1 MSTTPYPW
9 DDAYIVEYN
18 RETPADLSND
28 RLVLYTIPQDPP
40 PEAAY
45 RSAPSSQF
53 AASYLHIPIP
63 ELPIQARFPVQLP
76 KDVDPAFRQEVLVG
90 GEIGLQLSTCCALE
104 EGYSGLTVLRRIAT
118 TVDDVSSVMDHL
130 CYGKYVWVERAW
142 FPGENMHKAR
152 RPSPKHRV
160 TGFPRSQLLTYLVE
174 QQYRH
179 WSDIT
184 SSRGEVQLG
193 HLIGQDAAHYQVNYR
208 VSWDSLYL
216 VAIRRRRSKA
226 SDGSTLWFPE
236 LEIRIP

>member
-28 RLVLYTIPQDPP
+28 SLVLYTIPQDPP

-53 AASYLHIPIP
+53 ADSYLHMPIP
-63 ELPIQARFPVQLP
+63 ELPIQARFPVPLP
-76 KDVDPAFRQEVLVG
+76 KDVDSAFRQEVLVG

-118 TVDDVSSVMDHL
+118 TVDDASSVMDHL

-142 FPGENMHKAR
+142 VSLLM
-152 RPSPKHRV
+152 
-160 TGFPRSQLLTYLVE
+160 QL
-174 QQYRH
+174 
-179 WSDIT
+179 S
-184 SSRGEVQLG
+184 
-193 HLIGQDAAHYQVNYR
+193 
-208 VSWDSLYL
+208 
-216 VAIRRRRSKA
+216 
-226 SDGSTLWFPE
+226 
-236 LEIRIP
+236 